1 MNCFKLF
8 IVLAVIGAAWCDQYS
23 SVLKAID
30 AMIAKEEQRQ
40 HALSHLNGEE
50 HQHNTPLPHDIAY
63 SPEYSAK
70 DLTDGVAYAE
80 ALRGAGKPTLPV
92 FTAGDRSTFEHVDI
106 PASSQLTDQEKLHQ
120 TLLSQEPLLNN
131 QQKDQQVKRN
141 ALNSLI
147 EEEDRLQNPLHGL
160 PTFTS
165 NETVADFVAVCTPD
179 MQNGIPCP
187 GGRCFNGKCKPD
199 QACYDDCCDADATAQ
214 SGRTPKPNGTPCR
227 GGNCLQGRC
236 RSFPACVGEC
246 CADERRSIAKPNG
259 TPCEQGHCYEG
270 GCVSD
275 VGCASGACCN
285 SHTGRLFPKGF
296 PCHVSDCQQK
306 SFCTGLSAFCPETA
320 PKEDGAVC
328 VGGTCSKGV
337 CAKTGVVSTTTAVCT
352 SGPCCDG
359 TTHAFLPAGTSC
371 TNSPC
376 MTGGVCTGFSSE
388 CTASSEPVADG
399 TACPNGRCK
408 EGQCIAVAT
417 CNPDDE
423 CCDKGVSKKDYTV
436 CNHGRCFGGAC
447 VFDGKCAGECCKSN
461 DGKGNLQAQP
471 NGYPCNN
478 GTQVCQAG
486 QCVSAPLCVGEC
498 CDQTGPAADG
508 KACGTSGK
516 CAGGLCVEESAKCAE
531 GVCCNEQTGYL
542 RPKGFPCRASP
553 CTEEMM
559 CTGTSAFCPT
569 SLKHKE
575 DGTPCPD
582 GGKCYG
588 GKCVLPPKD
597 LPQCTDGPC
606 CDTTTLKFKPAGVI
620 CGNATCQETT
630 YCTGS
635 SQYCPVSL
643 NTLPDGTVCKLTDRA
658 ATDWK
663 CKAGVCVEPAP
674 LAVDETVDVDL
685 TRNECNTDS
694 PCCNLSIH
702 RVRPRGFVCSVAQ
715 NACMR
720 DTVCDGETAACTP
733 HVLEDGAACPGG
745 SCVHGFCVKGID
757 PTDQD
762 AVHEVH
768 IHVVPKEQRELSPE
782 EAAMRA
788 IADDE
793 DGEDSEDEDSKEE
806 LMTIITTEA
815 DGKVTERSVR
825 LPLNALERAKAKSLQ
840 MGAAATDKNDKKAKT
855 REEQVEAAA
864 RALIEAERNKNAT
877 ETVENAETAALNST
891 LALNSTVALN
901 TTSPLQQNAT
911 ETEEASAAQQSSS
924 GEELSDTLKAFS
936 AAYPMPTVGSVDP
949 LTGSVRLVSTAAS
962 NRCAEGECCDTSNGV
977 FFPRGFQCA
986 VPKNLCQV
994 AACSGYSTVCY
1005 TIDRPNGAVCPGGK
1019 CFEGECISDC
1029 VGECCD
1035 HHNEPRP
1042 NGVKCGENGY
1052 CFEGTCVSKCEGECC
1067 NEHGFAKEDGAGC
1080 TLGFCL
1086 EGKCLQTRDNMDADA
1101 AAEAVA
1107 EGMTPEQALKAVPT
1121 LRRTAPRNMEEEWNQ
1136 MLRREAAEKHE
1147 AKLRAVR
1154 EENEER
1160 ARQEKVDA
1168 ARKSA
1173 DSVVLKEASLQA
1185 AHSKKDAKLVK
1196 WILIGGGCGVAV
1208 LAVVALIAVAVAKS
1222 RKRKAQEQNDF
1233 YEKF

>member
-1 MNCFKLF
+1 MNCFKLL
-8 IVLAVIGAAWCDQYS
+8 IVLAVIGAACGDQYS

-40 HALSHLNGEE
+40 HALSHLSGEE
-50 HQHNTPLPHDIAY
+50 HQHNMPLPHDLAY

-70 DLTDGVAYAE
+70 DLTDGVAYVE
-80 ALRGAGKPTLPV
+80 ALRGAGKPKLPV
-92 FTAGDRSTFEHVDI
+92 FTESDRSKFEHVDI
-106 PASSQLTDQEKLHQ
+106 PGNSELTDQEKLHQ
-120 TLLSQEPLLNN
+120 TLLNQEALLNN
-131 QQKDQQVKRN
+131 QLKDQQVKRD

-165 NETVADFVAVCTPD
+165 NETVTDFVMVCTPD

-199 QACYDDCCDADATAQ
+199 QACYDDCCDTETTTQ
-214 SGRTPKPNGTPCR
+214 SGKTPKPNGTPCK

-236 RSFPACVGEC
+236 RAFPACIGEC
-246 CADERRSIAKPNG
+246 CADESRSIAKANG
-259 TPCEQGHCYEG
+259 TPCEQGHCYAG

-275 VGCASGACCN
+275 VGCASGVCCN

-320 PKEDGAVC
+320 PKEDDSIC

-337 CAKTGVVSTTTAVCT
+337 CAKTGVVSTTTEVCK
-352 SGPCCDG
+352 SGPCCDSK
-359 TTHAFLPAGTSC
+359 THTFLPVGTSC
-371 TNSPC
+371 SNNPC

-388 CTASSEPVADG
+388 CTVSSEPLADG
-399 TACPNGRCK
+399 TACPNGKCK
-408 EGQCIAVAT
+408 EGQCIAIAM
-417 CNPDDE
+417 CDPNDE

-436 CNHGRCFGGAC
+436 CNNGRCFGGKC
-447 VFDGKCAGECCKSN
+447 VFDGKCIGECCKSN
-461 DGKGNLQAQP
+461 DGKGNLQVQL

-478 GTQVCQAG
+478 NTQVCQNG
-486 QCVSAPLCVGEC
+486 QCVTAPLCVGEC
-498 CDQTGPAADG
+498 CAETGPAEDG
-508 KACGTSGK
+508 KECGSSGK
-516 CAGGLCVEESAKCAE
+516 CHNGYCVDEASKCTE
-531 GVCCNEQTGYL
+531 GTCCNENTGYL
-542 RPKGFPCRASP
+542 RPKGFPCRANS

-575 DGTPCPD
+575 DGTPCPE

-597 LPQCTDGPC
+597 VPQCTDGPC
-606 CDTTTLKFKPAGVI
+606 CDLTTLKFKPVGVI

-643 NTLPDGTVCKLTDRA
+643 DTLPDGTVCKLTDRA

-663 CKAGVCVEPAP
+663 CKAGVCVEPEP
-674 LAVDETVDVDL
+674 LAIDEVVDIDL
-685 TRNECNTDS
+685 TRNECNVDS
-694 PCCNLSIH
+694 PCCNLAIH

-715 NACMR
+715 NSCMR
-720 DTVCDGETAACTP
+720 DTVCDGETPACTP
-733 HVLEDGAACPGG
+733 NVLEDGSACPGG

-768 IHVVPKEQRELSPE
+768 IHIVPKEPHELSPE

-788 IADDE
+788 LADD
-793 DGEDSEDEDSKEE
+793 SEEEEEDSKEE
-806 LMTIITTEA
+806 LMTVITTTA
-815 DGKVTERSVR
+815 DGEVTETSMR
-825 LPLNALERAKAKSLQ
+825 LPLNALEKAKAKSLQ
-840 MGAAATDKNDKKAKT
+840 MGSSANEKNDKKAKT

-864 RALIEAERNKNAT
+864 RALIEAEKNKNIT
-877 ETVENAETAALNST
+877 ENAEGATLNGTTVFNETAAF
-891 LALNSTVALN
+891 N
-901 TTSPLQQNAT
+901 TTSLPQQTVLATKNETVQTHNAT
-911 ETEEASAAQQSSS
+911 HRGNE
-924 GEELSDTLKAFS
+924 EELSPTLKAFS
-936 AAYPMPTVGSVDP
+936 AAYPMPAVGSIDK
-949 LTGSVRLVSTAAS
+949 LTGLVMNDPAHYT
-962 NRCAEGECCDTSNGV
+962 CDKGECCDTKRGV
-977 FFPRGFQCA
+977 FLPRGFQCA

-994 AACSGYSTVCY
+994 AACSGYSSDCY
-1005 TIDRPNGAVCPGGK
+1005 TIDRPNGAICPGGK
-1019 CFEGECISDC
+1019 CFEGECIANC
-1029 VGECCD
+1029 VDECCD

-1052 CFEGTCVSKCEGECC
+1052 CFEGTCVHNCEGECC
-1067 NEHGFAKEDGAGC
+1067 NEHGFAKEDGTNC

-1086 EGKCLQTRDNMDADA
+1086 EGKCLQTRDNTD
-1101 AAEAVA
+1101 AEATA
-1107 EGMTPEQALKAVPT
+1107 EGMQPEQALKAVST
-1121 LRRTAPRNMEEEWNQ
+1121 LRKTAPRNMEEEWNA
-1136 MLRREAAEKHE
+1136 MLKRDAEEKHE
-1147 AKLRAVR
+1147 EKLREVR
-1154 EENEER
+1154 EENEARE
-1160 ARQEKVDA
+1160 RQEKIEA

-1173 DSVVLKEASLQA
+1173 DNALLKEANLQTKN
-1185 AHSKKDAKLVK
+1185 SEKNKSNAKLAVT
-1196 WILIGGGCGVAV
+1196 IAACGVAV
-1208 LAVVALIAVAVAKS
+1208 LAVVALIVFAVAKS
-1222 RKRKAQEQNDF
+1222 RKKKAQEQNDF